1 MKRLTLPSLRPCRL
15 RILQCLL
22 LPLITASPLTFAQTE
37 RPPASAP
44 VEASAPVSAVQ
55 RADAIREIKAIVQE
69 RYVFPEMR
77 PVILGRLDEAQAA
90 GRYDVDDPRQ
100 FAERV
105 TVDLR
110 TAGHDKHLSL
120 AFDPAGYAAALAP
133 AGSAEGSEAQWRR
146 EAIRHHHGLDMLQR
160 LPGNL
165 RYLRITTFEWV
176 PDETG
181 AAYDDAMRFLTEGD
195 AVIIDLRGNPGGSH
209 AAVRYL
215 VSHFLDDDKPLMTF
229 LEGNDPP
236 TPSRTLEYL
245 PAGRLKGKPLYV
257 LISGSTASAAEEFAY
272 HVQQFKLGELI
283 GANTAGAANNN
294 RFLPVAPGFMLSVSY
309 GRPLHSVSHA
319 NWEGVGVAPSVRAEP
334 TQALEVAQ
342 LLALQR
348 LASAPDAS
356 PENRA
361 EYVWAQTAVEAR
373 LHPAQWTQAQ
383 LQALVG
389 RYGDAHI
396 TLRDGALWFARPQRP
411 TLRLLPLTADG
422 LFGLEGMETLRAR
435 LTGKTVELMQLGQSG
450 SRVLTRS

>member
-1 MKRLTLPSLRPCRL
+1 MKRRTLPSLRPCRPQ
-15 RILQCLL
+15 ILQCLWL
-22 LPLITASPLTFAQTE
+22 TLIIASPLTFAQTE
-37 RPPASAP
+37 RPPASTR
-44 VEASAPVSAVQ
+44 VQASAPLSAAQ
-55 RADAIREIKAIVQE
+55 RADAMREIKAIFQE

-77 PVILGRLDEAQAA
+77 PVIVGRLNEAEAT
-90 GRYDVDDPRQ
+90 GRYNVDDPRQ

-110 TAGHDKHLSL
+110 TVGHDKHLSL
-120 AFDPAGYAAALAP
+120 TFDPAGYAAALAP
-133 AGSAEGSEAQWRR
+133 PGSSEGSEVQWQR
-146 EAIRHHHGLDMLQR
+146 EAIRHHHGLDTLQR

-165 RYLRITTFEWV
+165 RYLRITSFEWV
-176 PDETG
+176 RDETG
-181 AAYDDAMRFLTEGD
+181 VAYDDAMRFLKDGD

-229 LEGNDPP
+229 LEGDEPP
-236 TPSRTLEYL
+236 TQSRTLEYL

-257 LISGSTASAAEEFAY
+257 LIDGNTASAAEEFAY

-294 RFLPVAPGFMLSVSY
+294 RFLPIAPGFMLSVSY
-309 GRPLHSVSHA
+309 GRPLHPVSQT
-319 NWEGVGVAPSVRAEP
+319 NWEGEGVAPSVRAEP
-334 TQALEVAQ
+334 AQALEVAQ
-342 LLALQR
+342 SLALQR
-348 LASAPDAS
+348 LASAPGAS
-356 PENRA
+356 PDSRA
-361 EYVWAQTAVEAR
+361 EYAWAQTAVEAR

-389 RYGDAHI
+389 RYGDAHV

-422 LFGLEGMETLRAR
+422 LFGFEGLEMLRAR
-435 LTGKTVELMQLGQSG
+435 LTGKTVELTQLGQSG
-450 SRVLTRS
+450 SRVLTRN